1 MVSDDLDALHSKFP
15 ACETLA
21 FADLSTKMI
30 LVTNT
35 DSPHQREA
43 LDTLCAE
50 AALTLGPAGN
60 PAIGDSPS
68 DAAFIATRDQIKI
81 FLRAESEPT
90 DVLCCIC
97 QPDLD
102 IPAFLSEARPCL
114 QKISGGG

>member
-35 DSPHQREA
+35 DSPHQRET

-50 AALTLGPAGN
+50 AALTLGPADT

-68 DAAFIATRDQIKI
+68 DAAFIATRDHPPS
-81 FLRAESEPT
+81 FLRRDHVCKKSAVAIDATASH
-90 DVLCCIC
+90 
-97 QPDLD
+97 Q
-102 IPAFLSEARPCL
+102 R
-114 QKISGGG
+114 

>member
-21 FADLSTKMI
+21 FADLSTNMI

-50 AALTLGPAGN
+50 AALTLGPAGS
-60 PAIGDSPS
+60 PAIGESPS
-68 DAAFIATRDQIKI
+68 DAAFIATKDQIKI
-81 FLRAESEPT
+81 FLRAETEPS

-97 QPDLD
+97 APDLD

-114 QKISGGG
+114 HKISGGD

>member
-15 ACETLA
+15 SCETLA
-21 FADLSTKMI
+21 FADLSTNMI

-35 DSPHQREA
+35 ESPQQREA

-50 AALTLGPAGN
+50 AALTLGSVDN
-60 PAIGDSPS
+60 PSIGDTTS
-68 DAAFIATRDQIKI
+68 DAAFIATKDQIKI
-81 FLRAESEPT
+81 FLRAENEPS

-97 QPDLD
+97 GPDLD